1 MAVKIRLK
9 RMGSKRNPFYRIV
22 VADSRAPRDGRS
34 IEQIGT
40 YNPVVNPVEVK
51 IDEDKA
57 LDWMSKGAKPSD
69 TVRNLFSKEGIM
81 KKFHEQKN
89 QVAKQCDNM
98 KALIETIVTSLV
110 DHPEDIVI
118 TETEE
123 ETKIVYH
130 LSVHPEDVG
139 KVIGKNGRIAK
150 AIRTVVYAAKTNSN
164 KRVYLDIM

>member
-1 MAVKIRLK
+1 
-9 RMGSKRNPFYRIV
+9 
-22 VADSRAPRDGRS
+22 
-34 IEQIGT
+34 
-40 YNPVVNPVEVK
+40 
-51 IDEDKA
+51 
-57 LDWMSKGAKPSD
+57 
-69 TVRNLFSKEGIM
+69 
-81 KKFHEQKN
+81 
-89 QVAKQCDNM
+89 M

-130 LSVHPEDVG
+130 LSVHSEDVG

-150 AIRTVVYAAKTNSN
+150 ALRTVVYAAKTNSN